1 MKNMKYKVLAADDE
15 FWSRENIR
23 NLIPWEEYSL
33 EFLEPACDGE
43 EVIERIAEEKPDIIL
58 TDINMPFLSGLELL
72 QRLQNEY
79 PEIITIAI
87 SGYDDFDKVKGV
99 FVSGGLDYLL
109 KPVGKEEMVKVLTK
123 ALGLLEER
131 ENTKKQDETSKLQ
144 KHKLSSFLEDSEYS
158 ALLSGKL
165 YGQSASQTHVSS
177 TNTFSEVATLMVKFY
192 NITEIAE
199 QFEHDNLQMSWNIK
213 SRLRELTGLEEN
225 AIIFNNSNK
234 MSEFLIVKTA
244 DAKEFRALAENI
256 LKEFPL
262 EEYGPVSVVLHE
274 QTSSLDDIGTV
285 YRELI
290 STLITRP
297 FNREHSILSC
307 PEEKTGELPRNSET
321 QMVGKSAPAHM
332 ETELYHLLTTGQK
345 AEAEKLI
352 FKTCNFRQC
361 DDGNWTYLDVKQYAG
376 RITGILYRYVQEKCP
391 ELTAQAEEAM
401 DNIDYYMKCLNAP
414 SLLASLKILL
424 DSLWE
429 SGEDKSSDA
438 GSIMQQVEQIHKYIE
453 RSYHE
458 NITLTAL
465 AEQYHM
471 DASYLS
477 RIFSQK
483 YGDATFQQRWKGYKQ
498 AVDEWNEAN
507 PDDQATI
514 TEPVYANTSSEEGAA
529 AALSLYNSNPDMDAL
544 IVAGGGGDPLVG
556 SIGALANEGLTGKI
570 DVVSTDF
577 LDDLGEQLESGGMF
591 AESGGHFCD
600 PLYAFLITYNAIK
613 GNYVKDEGSFGYEIQ
628 FPYLY
633 VSSSEDYENY
643 KKYFVDDDPYTDEEL
658 VELAGYS
665 FDDLNKAATSL
676 SIEDVISRHSN

>member
-1 MKNMKYKVLAADDE
+1 MKSMKYKVLAADDE

-23 NLIPWEEYSL
+23 SLIPWEEYSL

-43 EVIERIAEEKPDIIL
+43 EVLERIPEEKPDIIL

-72 QRLQNEY
+72 QRLQQEY
-79 PEIITIAI
+79 PDIVTVAI
-87 SGYDDFDKVKGV
+87 SGYDDFEKVKGV

-109 KPVGKEEMVKVLTK
+109 KPVGKEELVKVLTK
-123 ALGLLEER
+123 ALGVLEER
-131 ENTKKQDETSKLQ
+131 ENAKKQDETSRIQ
-144 KHKLSSFLEDSEYS
+144 EHKLSSFLEDSEYS

-199 QFEHDNLQMSWNIK
+199 QFDHDNLQMSWSIK
-213 SRLRELTGLEEN
+213 SRLRELTGTDGN

-244 DAKEFRALAENI
+244 DAKELRTLAENI

-262 EEYGPVSVVLHE
+262 EEYGTVSVVLHE

-290 STLITRP
+290 STLVTRS
-297 FNREHSILSC
+297 FSRSHCILSC
-307 PEEKTGELPRNSET
+307 PEEKNIVEIQTI
-321 QMVGKSAPAHM
+321 GKAAPAHM
-332 ETELYHLLTTGQK
+332 ETELYHLLSTGQK
-345 AEAEKLI
+345 LETEKLI
-352 FKTCNFRQC
+352 FRTCDFKHC
-361 DDGNWTYLDVKQYAG
+361 DDGTWTFLDVKQYVG
-376 RITGILYRYVQEKCP
+376 RVTGILYRYVQEKCP

-414 SLLASLKILL
+414 SLFASLKILL

-429 SGEDKSSDA
+429 RGEDKSTASS
-438 GSIMQQVEQIHKYIE
+438 SIVQQVEQIHRYIE

-483 YGDATFQQRWKGYKQ
+483 YGETIIAFLTRIRMEKAAELMK
-498 AVDEWNEAN
+498 
-507 PDDQATI
+507 DQDKKLETI
-514 TEPVYANTSSEEGAA
+514 SF
-529 AALSLYNSNPDMDAL
+529 
-544 IVAGGGGDPLVG
+544 LVG
-556 SIGALANEGLTGKI
+556 YDDYNYFSRVFRKKMGCSPREYRNNLA
-570 DVVSTDF
+570 
-577 LDDLGEQLESGGMF
+577 Q
-591 AESGGHFCD
+591 
-600 PLYAFLITYNAIK
+600 
-613 GNYVKDEGSFGYEIQ
+613 
-628 FPYLY
+628 
-633 VSSSEDYENY
+633 
-643 KKYFVDDDPYTDEEL
+643 
-658 VELAGYS
+658 
-665 FDDLNKAATSL
+665 
-676 SIEDVISRHSN
+676 

>member
-1 MKNMKYKVLAADDE
+1 MKSMKYKVLAADDE

-23 NLIPWEEYSL
+23 SLIPWEEYSL

-43 EVIERIAEEKPDIIL
+43 EVLERIPEEKPDIIL

-79 PEIITIAI
+79 PNIVTIAI

-109 KPVGKEEMVKVLTK
+109 KPVGKEELVKVLTK
-123 ALGLLEER
+123 ALGVLEER
-131 ENTKKQDETSKLQ
+131 ENAKKHDETSRIQ
-144 KHKLSSFLEDSEYS
+144 EHKLSSFLEDSEYS

-192 NITEIAE
+192 NIAEIAE
-199 QFEHDNLQMSWNIK
+199 QFDHDNLQMSWSIK
-213 SRLRELTGLEEN
+213 SRLRELTGTDGN

-244 DAKEFRALAENI
+244 DAKELRALAENI

-262 EEYGPVSVVLHE
+262 EEYGPVSVVLLE

-290 STLITRP
+290 STLVTRP
-297 FNREHSILSC
+297 FSRSHCILSC
-307 PEEKTGELPRNSET
+307 PEEKNTVEMQNI
-321 QMVGKSAPAHM
+321 GKSAPAHM
-332 ETELYHLLTTGQK
+332 ETELYHLLSTGQK
-345 AEAEKLI
+345 SETEKLI
-352 FKTCNFRQC
+352 FRTCDFKHC
-361 DDGNWTYLDVKQYAG
+361 DDGTWSYLDVKQYAG

-414 SLLASLKILL
+414 SLFASLKILL

-429 SGEDKSSDA
+429 SGEDKGADSS
-438 GSIMQQVEQIHKYIE
+438 SVVQQVEQIHRYIE
-453 RSYHE
+453 QSYHE

-483 YGDATFQQRWKGYKQ
+483 YGETIIAFLTRIRMEKAAELMK
-498 AVDEWNEAN
+498 
-507 PDDQATI
+507 DQDKKLETI
-514 TEPVYANTSSEEGAA
+514 SF
-529 AALSLYNSNPDMDAL
+529 
-544 IVAGGGGDPLVG
+544 LVG
-556 SIGALANEGLTGKI
+556 YDDYNYFSRVFRKKMGCSPREYRNNLA
-570 DVVSTDF
+570 
-577 LDDLGEQLESGGMF
+577 QL
-591 AESGGHFCD
+591 
-600 PLYAFLITYNAIK
+600 
-613 GNYVKDEGSFGYEIQ
+613 
-628 FPYLY
+628 
-633 VSSSEDYENY
+633 
-643 KKYFVDDDPYTDEEL
+643 
-658 VELAGYS
+658 
-665 FDDLNKAATSL
+665 
-676 SIEDVISRHSN
+676 

>member
-1 MKNMKYKVLAADDE
+1 MKSMKYKVLAADDE

-23 NLIPWEEYSL
+23 SLIPWEEYSL

-43 EVIERIAEEKPDIIL
+43 EVLERIPEEKPDIIL

-79 PEIITIAI
+79 PNIVTIAI

-109 KPVGKEEMVKVLTK
+109 KPVGKEELVKVLTK
-123 ALGLLEER
+123 ALGILEER
-131 ENTKKQDETSKLQ
+131 ENAKKHDETSRIQ
-144 KHKLSSFLEDSEYS
+144 EHKLSSFLEDSEYS

-192 NITEIAE
+192 NIAEIAE
-199 QFEHDNLQMSWNIK
+199 QFDHDNLQMSWSIK
-213 SRLRELTGLEEN
+213 SRLRELTGTDGN

-234 MSEFLIVKTA
+234 MSEFLSVKTA
-244 DAKEFRALAENI
+244 DAKELRALAENI

-290 STLITRP
+290 STLVTRP
-297 FNREHSILSC
+297 FSRSHCILSC
-307 PEEKTGELPRNSET
+307 PEEKNTVEMQT
-321 QMVGKSAPAHM
+321 IGKSAPAHM
-332 ETELYHLLTTGQK
+332 ETELYHLLSTGQK
-345 AEAEKLI
+345 SETEKLI
-352 FKTCNFRQC
+352 FRTCDFKHC
-361 DDGNWTYLDVKQYAG
+361 DDGTWSYLDVKQYAG

-414 SLLASLKILL
+414 SLFASLKILL

-429 SGEDKSSDA
+429 SGEDKGADSS
-438 GSIMQQVEQIHKYIE
+438 SVVQQVEQIHRYIE
-453 RSYHE
+453 QSYHE

-483 YGDATFQQRWKGYKQ
+483 YG
-498 AVDEWNEAN
+498 E
-507 PDDQATI
+507 TI
-514 TEPVYANTSSEEGAA
+514 IAFLTRIRMEKAA
-529 AALSLYNSNPDMDAL
+529 ELMKNQDKKLETISF
-544 IVAGGGGDPLVG
+544 LVG
-556 SIGALANEGLTGKI
+556 YDDYNYFSRVFRKKMGCSPREYRNNLA
-570 DVVSTDF
+570 
-577 LDDLGEQLESGGMF
+577 QL
-591 AESGGHFCD
+591 
-600 PLYAFLITYNAIK
+600 
-613 GNYVKDEGSFGYEIQ
+613 
-628 FPYLY
+628 
-633 VSSSEDYENY
+633 
-643 KKYFVDDDPYTDEEL
+643 
-658 VELAGYS
+658 
-665 FDDLNKAATSL
+665 
-676 SIEDVISRHSN
+676 

>member
-131 ENTKKQDETSKLQ
+131 ENAKRQDETSRIQ

-199 QFEHDNLQMSWNIK
+199 QFEHDNLQMSWSIK
-213 SRLRELTGLEEN
+213 SKLKELTGSKEN
-225 AIIFNNSNK
+225 VIIFNNSNK
-234 MSEFLIVKTA
+234 MSEFLIVETA
-244 DAKEFRALAENI
+244 DAKELKTLAENI

-262 EEYGPVSVVLHE
+262 KEYGPVSVVLHE

-290 STLITRP
+290 SALVTRP
-297 FNREHSILSC
+297 FTRQHCILSC
-307 PEEKTGELPRNSET
+307 SEEKSGEEQRSSEI
-321 QMVGKSAPAHM
+321 QMMGKSVPAHM
-332 ETELYHLLTTGQK
+332 ETELYHLLSTGQK
-345 AEAEKLI
+345 AKTEKLI
-352 FKTCNFRQC
+352 FKTCDFKHC
-361 DDGNWTYLDVKQYAG
+361 DNGDWTYLDVKQYTG

-401 DNIDYYMKCLNAP
+401 DNIDYYMKCLNAS
-414 SLLASLKILL
+414 SLSASLNILL

-429 SGEDKSSDA
+429 SGEDNDTDSGS
-438 GSIMQQVEQIHKYIE
+438 GSIMQQVEQIHKYME
-453 RSYHE
+453 RSYYE

-465 AEQYHM
+465 AEEYHM

-477 RIFSQK
+477 RSFSQK
-483 YGDATFQQRWKGYKQ
+483 YGETIIAFLTRIRMEKAAELMKD
-498 AVDEWNEAN
+498 
-507 PDDQATI
+507 PDKKLETI
-514 TEPVYANTSSEEGAA
+514 SF
-529 AALSLYNSNPDMDAL
+529 
-544 IVAGGGGDPLVG
+544 LVG
-556 SIGALANEGLTGKI
+556 YDDYNYFSRVFRKKMGCSPREYRNNLA
-570 DVVSTDF
+570 
-577 LDDLGEQLESGGMF
+577 QL
-591 AESGGHFCD
+591 
-600 PLYAFLITYNAIK
+600 
-613 GNYVKDEGSFGYEIQ
+613 
-628 FPYLY
+628 
-633 VSSSEDYENY
+633 
-643 KKYFVDDDPYTDEEL
+643 
-658 VELAGYS
+658 
-665 FDDLNKAATSL
+665 
-676 SIEDVISRHSN
+676 

>member
-1 MKNMKYKVLAADDE
+1 MKSMKYKVLAADDE

-23 NLIPWEEYSL
+23 SLIPWEEYSL

-43 EVIERIAEEKPDIIL
+43 EVLERIPEEKPDIIL

-79 PEIITIAI
+79 PNIVTIAI

-109 KPVGKEEMVKVLTK
+109 KPVGKEELVKVLTK
-123 ALGLLEER
+123 ALGVLEER
-131 ENTKKQDETSKLQ
+131 ENAKKHDETSRIQ
-144 KHKLSSFLEDSEYS
+144 EHKLSSFLEDSEYS

-192 NITEIAE
+192 NIAEIAE
-199 QFEHDNLQMSWNIK
+199 QFDHDNLQMSWSIK
-213 SRLRELTGLEEN
+213 SRLRELTGTDGN

-244 DAKEFRALAENI
+244 DAKELRALAENI
-256 LKEFPL
+256 LKEFSL

-290 STLITRP
+290 STLVTRP
-297 FNREHSILSC
+297 FSRSHCILSC
-307 PEEKTGELPRNSET
+307 PEEKNTVEMQNI
-321 QMVGKSAPAHM
+321 GKSAPAHM
-332 ETELYHLLTTGQK
+332 ETELYHLLSTGQK
-345 AEAEKLI
+345 SETEKLI
-352 FKTCNFRQC
+352 FRTCDFKHC
-361 DDGNWTYLDVKQYAG
+361 DDGTWSYLDVKQYAG

-414 SLLASLKILL
+414 SLFASLKILL

-429 SGEDKSSDA
+429 SGEDKGADSS
-438 GSIMQQVEQIHKYIE
+438 SVVQQVEQIHRYIE
-453 RSYHE
+453 QSYHE

-483 YGDATFQQRWKGYKQ
+483 YGETIIAFLTRIRMEKAAELMK
-498 AVDEWNEAN
+498 
-507 PDDQATI
+507 DQDKKLETI
-514 TEPVYANTSSEEGAA
+514 SF
-529 AALSLYNSNPDMDAL
+529 
-544 IVAGGGGDPLVG
+544 LVG
-556 SIGALANEGLTGKI
+556 YDDYNYFSRVFRKKMGCSPREYRNNLA
-570 DVVSTDF
+570 
-577 LDDLGEQLESGGMF
+577 QL
-591 AESGGHFCD
+591 
-600 PLYAFLITYNAIK
+600 
-613 GNYVKDEGSFGYEIQ
+613 
-628 FPYLY
+628 
-633 VSSSEDYENY
+633 
-643 KKYFVDDDPYTDEEL
+643 
-658 VELAGYS
+658 
-665 FDDLNKAATSL
+665 
-676 SIEDVISRHSN
+676 

>member
-1 MKNMKYKVLAADDE
+1 MKSMKYKVLAADDE

-23 NLIPWEEYSL
+23 SLIPWEEYSL

-43 EVIERIAEEKPDIIL
+43 EVVERIPEEKPDIIL

-79 PEIITIAI
+79 PNIVTIAI

-109 KPVGKEEMVKVLTK
+109 KPVGKEELVKVLTK
-123 ALGLLEER
+123 ALGVLEER
-131 ENTKKQDETSKLQ
+131 ENAKKHDETSRIQ
-144 KHKLSSFLEDSEYS
+144 EHKLSSFLEDSEYS

-192 NITEIAE
+192 NIAEIAE
-199 QFEHDNLQMSWNIK
+199 QFDHDNLQMSWSIK
-213 SRLRELTGLEEN
+213 SRLRELTGTDGN

-244 DAKEFRALAENI
+244 DAKELRALAENI
-256 LKEFPL
+256 LKEFSL

-290 STLITRP
+290 STLVTRP
-297 FNREHSILSC
+297 FSRSHCILSC
-307 PEEKTGELPRNSET
+307 PEEKNTVEMQT
-321 QMVGKSAPAHM
+321 IGKSAPAHM
-332 ETELYHLLTTGQK
+332 ETELYHLLSTGK
-345 AEAEKLI
+345 KSETEKLI
-352 FKTCNFRQC
+352 FRTCDFKHC
-361 DDGNWTYLDVKQYAG
+361 DDGTWSYLDVKQYAG

-414 SLLASLKILL
+414 SLFASLKILL

-429 SGEDKSSDA
+429 SGEDKGADSS
-438 GSIMQQVEQIHKYIE
+438 SVVQQVEQIHRYIE
-453 RSYHE
+453 QSYHE

-483 YGDATFQQRWKGYKQ
+483 YGETIIAFLTRIRMEKAAELMK
-498 AVDEWNEAN
+498 
-507 PDDQATI
+507 DQDKKLETI
-514 TEPVYANTSSEEGAA
+514 SF
-529 AALSLYNSNPDMDAL
+529 
-544 IVAGGGGDPLVG
+544 LVG
-556 SIGALANEGLTGKI
+556 YDDYNYFSRVFRKKMGCSPREYRNNLA
-570 DVVSTDF
+570 
-577 LDDLGEQLESGGMF
+577 QL
-591 AESGGHFCD
+591 
-600 PLYAFLITYNAIK
+600 
-613 GNYVKDEGSFGYEIQ
+613 
-628 FPYLY
+628 
-633 VSSSEDYENY
+633 
-643 KKYFVDDDPYTDEEL
+643 
-658 VELAGYS
+658 
-665 FDDLNKAATSL
+665 
-676 SIEDVISRHSN
+676 

>member
-1 MKNMKYKVLAADDE
+1 MKSMKYKVLAADDE

-23 NLIPWEEYSL
+23 SLIPWEEYSL

-43 EVIERIAEEKPDIIL
+43 EVLERIPEEKPDIIL

-79 PEIITIAI
+79 PNIVTIAI

-109 KPVGKEEMVKVLTK
+109 KPVGKEELVKVLTK
-123 ALGLLEER
+123 ALGVLEER
-131 ENTKKQDETSKLQ
+131 ENAKKHDETSRIQ
-144 KHKLSSFLEDSEYS
+144 EHKLSSFLEDSEYS

-192 NITEIAE
+192 NIAEIAE
-199 QFEHDNLQMSWNIK
+199 QFDHDNLQMSWSIK
-213 SRLRELTGLEEN
+213 SRLRELTGTDGN

-244 DAKEFRALAENI
+244 DAKELRALAENI
-256 LKEFPL
+256 LKEFSL

-290 STLITRP
+290 STLVTRP
-297 FNREHSILSC
+297 FSRSHCILSC
-307 PEEKTGELPRNSET
+307 PEEKNTVEMQT
-321 QMVGKSAPAHM
+321 IGKSAPAHM
-332 ETELYHLLTTGQK
+332 ETELYHLLSTGQK
-345 AEAEKLI
+345 SETEKLI
-352 FKTCNFRQC
+352 FRTCDFKHC
-361 DDGNWTYLDVKQYAG
+361 DDGTWSYLDVKQYAG

-414 SLLASLKILL
+414 SLFASLKILL

-429 SGEDKSSDA
+429 SGEDKGADSS
-438 GSIMQQVEQIHKYIE
+438 SVVQQVEQIHRYIE
-453 RSYHE
+453 QSYHE

-483 YGDATFQQRWKGYKQ
+483 YGETIIAFLTRIRMEKAAELMK
-498 AVDEWNEAN
+498 
-507 PDDQATI
+507 DQDKKLETI
-514 TEPVYANTSSEEGAA
+514 SF
-529 AALSLYNSNPDMDAL
+529 
-544 IVAGGGGDPLVG
+544 LVG
-556 SIGALANEGLTGKI
+556 YDDYNYFSRVFRKKMGCSPREYRNNLA
-570 DVVSTDF
+570 
-577 LDDLGEQLESGGMF
+577 QL
-591 AESGGHFCD
+591 
-600 PLYAFLITYNAIK
+600 
-613 GNYVKDEGSFGYEIQ
+613 
-628 FPYLY
+628 
-633 VSSSEDYENY
+633 
-643 KKYFVDDDPYTDEEL
+643 
-658 VELAGYS
+658 
-665 FDDLNKAATSL
+665 
-676 SIEDVISRHSN
+676 

>member
-1 MKNMKYKVLAADDE
+1 M
-15 FWSRENIR
+15 
-23 NLIPWEEYSL
+23 
-33 EFLEPACDGE
+33 
-43 EVIERIAEEKPDIIL
+43 
-58 TDINMPFLSGLELL
+58 L

-297 FNREHSILSC
+297 FNREHSILPVRKRKPESC
-307 PEEKTGELPRNSET
+307 QETAKRRWSGNQHLHIWRRNC
-321 QMVGKSAPAHM
+321 
-332 ETELYHLLTTGQK
+332 
-345 AEAEKLI
+345 I
-352 FKTCNFRQC
+352 IC
-361 DDGNWTYLDVKQYAG
+361 
-376 RITGILYRYVQEKCP
+376 
-391 ELTAQAEEAM
+391 
-401 DNIDYYMKCLNAP
+401 
-414 SLLASLKILL
+414 
-424 DSLWE
+424 
-429 SGEDKSSDA
+429 
-438 GSIMQQVEQIHKYIE
+438 
-453 RSYHE
+453 
-458 NITLTAL
+458 
-465 AEQYHM
+465 
-471 DASYLS
+471 
-477 RIFSQK
+477 
-483 YGDATFQQRWKGYKQ
+483 
-498 AVDEWNEAN
+498 
-507 PDDQATI
+507 
-514 TEPVYANTSSEEGAA
+514 
-529 AALSLYNSNPDMDAL
+529 
-544 IVAGGGGDPLVG
+544 
-556 SIGALANEGLTGKI
+556 
-570 DVVSTDF
+570 
-577 LDDLGEQLESGGMF
+577 
-591 AESGGHFCD
+591 
-600 PLYAFLITYNAIK
+600 
-613 GNYVKDEGSFGYEIQ
+613 
-628 FPYLY
+628 
-633 VSSSEDYENY
+633 
-643 KKYFVDDDPYTDEEL
+643 
-658 VELAGYS
+658 
-665 FDDLNKAATSL
+665 
-676 SIEDVISRHSN
+676 

>member
-1 MKNMKYKVLAADDE
+1 MKSMKYKVLAADDE

-23 NLIPWEEYSL
+23 SLIPWEEYSL

-43 EVIERIAEEKPDIIL
+43 EVLERIPEEKPDIIL

-79 PEIITIAI
+79 PNIVTIAI

-109 KPVGKEEMVKVLTK
+109 KPVGKEELVKVLTK
-123 ALGLLEER
+123 ALGVLEER
-131 ENTKKQDETSKLQ
+131 ENAKKHDETSRIQ
-144 KHKLSSFLEDSEYS
+144 EHKLSSFLEDSEYS

-192 NITEIAE
+192 NIAEIAE
-199 QFEHDNLQMSWNIK
+199 QFDHDNLQMSWSIK
-213 SRLRELTGLEEN
+213 SRLRELTGMDGN

-244 DAKEFRALAENI
+244 DAKELRALAENI

-290 STLITRP
+290 STLVTRP
-297 FNREHSILSC
+297 FSRSHCILSC
-307 PEEKTGELPRNSET
+307 PEEKNTVEMQT
-321 QMVGKSAPAHM
+321 IGKSAPAHM
-332 ETELYHLLTTGQK
+332 ETELYHLLSTGK
-345 AEAEKLI
+345 KSETEKLI
-352 FKTCNFRQC
+352 FRTCDFKHC
-361 DDGNWTYLDVKQYAG
+361 DDGTWSYLDVKQYAG

-414 SLLASLKILL
+414 SLFASLKILL

-429 SGEDKSSDA
+429 SGEDKGADSS
-438 GSIMQQVEQIHKYIE
+438 SVVQQVEQIHRYIE
-453 RSYHE
+453 QSYHE

-483 YGDATFQQRWKGYKQ
+483 YGETIIAFLTRIRMEKAAELMK
-498 AVDEWNEAN
+498 
-507 PDDQATI
+507 DQDKKLETI
-514 TEPVYANTSSEEGAA
+514 SF
-529 AALSLYNSNPDMDAL
+529 
-544 IVAGGGGDPLVG
+544 LVG
-556 SIGALANEGLTGKI
+556 Y
-570 DVVSTDF
+570 
-577 LDDLGEQLESGGMF
+577 DDYNYFSRVFRKKMGCSPREYRNNLVQL
-591 AESGGHFCD
+591 
-600 PLYAFLITYNAIK
+600 
-613 GNYVKDEGSFGYEIQ
+613 
-628 FPYLY
+628 
-633 VSSSEDYENY
+633 
-643 KKYFVDDDPYTDEEL
+643 
-658 VELAGYS
+658 
-665 FDDLNKAATSL
+665 
-676 SIEDVISRHSN
+676 

>member
-1 MKNMKYKVLAADDE
+1 MKSMKYKVLAADDE

-23 NLIPWEEYSL
+23 SLIPWEEYSL

-43 EVIERIAEEKPDIIL
+43 EVLERIPEEHPDIIL

-72 QRLQNEY
+72 QRLQKEY
-79 PEIITIAI
+79 PDIVTVAI

-109 KPVGKEEMVKVLTK
+109 KPVGKEELVKVLTK
-123 ALGLLEER
+123 ALGVLEER
-131 ENTKKQDETSKLQ
+131 ENAKKQDETSRIQ
-144 KHKLSSFLEDSEYS
+144 EHKLSSFLEDSEYS

-192 NITEIAE
+192 NIAEIAE
-199 QFEHDNLQMSWNIK
+199 QFDHDNLQMSWNIK
-213 SRLRELTGLEEN
+213 YRLRELTGSAGN
-225 AIIFNNSNK
+225 PIIFNNSNK

-244 DAKEFRALAENI
+244 DARELWTLSENI

-290 STLITRP
+290 STLVTRP
-297 FNREHSILSC
+297 FNRSHCILSC
-307 PEEKTGELPRNSET
+307 PEEKNGEVQKNDEILTS
-321 QMVGKSAPAHM
+321 GKAAPAHM
-332 ETELYHLLTTGQK
+332 ETELYHLLSTGQK
-345 AEAEKLI
+345 AETEKLI
-352 FKTCNFRQC
+352 FKTCNFRHC
-361 DDGNWTYLDVKQYAG
+361 DDGTWSYLDVKQYVG
-376 RITGILYRYVQEKCP
+376 RITGIMYRYVQEKCP

-414 SLLASLKILL
+414 SLFASLKILL

-429 SGEDKSSDA
+429 SGEDRSSDSNSS
-438 GSIMQQVEQIHKYIE
+438 SIVQQVEQIHRYME

-483 YGDATFQQRWKGYKQ
+483 YGETIIAFLTRIRMEKAAELMK
-498 AVDEWNEAN
+498 
-507 PDDQATI
+507 DQDKKLETI
-514 TEPVYANTSSEEGAA
+514 SF
-529 AALSLYNSNPDMDAL
+529 
-544 IVAGGGGDPLVG
+544 LVG
-556 SIGALANEGLTGKI
+556 YDDYNYFSRVFRKKMGCSPREYRNNLA
-570 DVVSTDF
+570 
-577 LDDLGEQLESGGMF
+577 Q
-591 AESGGHFCD
+591 
-600 PLYAFLITYNAIK
+600 
-613 GNYVKDEGSFGYEIQ
+613 
-628 FPYLY
+628 
-633 VSSSEDYENY
+633 
-643 KKYFVDDDPYTDEEL
+643 
-658 VELAGYS
+658 
-665 FDDLNKAATSL
+665 
-676 SIEDVISRHSN
+676 

>member
-1 MKNMKYKVLAADDE
+1 MKSMKYKVLAADDE

-23 NLIPWEEYSL
+23 SLIPWEEYSL

-43 EVIERIAEEKPDIIL
+43 EVLERIPEEKPDIIL

-79 PEIITIAI
+79 PNIVTIAI

-109 KPVGKEEMVKVLTK
+109 KPVGKEELVKVLTK
-123 ALGLLEER
+123 ALGVLEER
-131 ENTKKQDETSKLQ
+131 ENAKKHDETSRIQ
-144 KHKLSSFLEDSEYS
+144 EHKLSSFLEDSEYS

-192 NITEIAE
+192 NIAEIAE
-199 QFEHDNLQMSWNIK
+199 QFDHDNLQMSWSIK
-213 SRLRELTGLEEN
+213 SRLRELTGMDGN

-244 DAKEFRALAENI
+244 DAKELRALAENI
-256 LKEFPL
+256 LKEFSL

-290 STLITRP
+290 STLVTRP
-297 FNREHSILSC
+297 FSRSHCILSC
-307 PEEKTGELPRNSET
+307 PEEKNTVEMQT
-321 QMVGKSAPAHM
+321 IGKSAPAHM
-332 ETELYHLLTTGQK
+332 ETELYHLLSTGK
-345 AEAEKLI
+345 KSETEKLI
-352 FKTCNFRQC
+352 FRTCDFKHC
-361 DDGNWTYLDVKQYAG
+361 DDGTWSYLDVKQYAG

-414 SLLASLKILL
+414 SLFASLKILL

-429 SGEDKSSDA
+429 SGEDKGADSS
-438 GSIMQQVEQIHKYIE
+438 SVVQQVEQIHRYIE
-453 RSYHE
+453 QSYHE

-483 YGDATFQQRWKGYKQ
+483 YGETIIAFLTRIRMEKAAELMK
-498 AVDEWNEAN
+498 
-507 PDDQATI
+507 DQDKKLETI
-514 TEPVYANTSSEEGAA
+514 SF
-529 AALSLYNSNPDMDAL
+529 
-544 IVAGGGGDPLVG
+544 LVG
-556 SIGALANEGLTGKI
+556 YDDYNYFSRVFRKKMGCSPREYRNNLA
-570 DVVSTDF
+570 
-577 LDDLGEQLESGGMF
+577 QL
-591 AESGGHFCD
+591 
-600 PLYAFLITYNAIK
+600 
-613 GNYVKDEGSFGYEIQ
+613 
-628 FPYLY
+628 
-633 VSSSEDYENY
+633 
-643 KKYFVDDDPYTDEEL
+643 
-658 VELAGYS
+658 
-665 FDDLNKAATSL
+665 
-676 SIEDVISRHSN
+676 

>member
-1 MKNMKYKVLAADDE
+1 MKSMKYKVLAADDE

-23 NLIPWEEYSL
+23 SLIPWEEYSL

-43 EVIERIAEEKPDIIL
+43 EVLERIPEEKPDIIL

-79 PEIITIAI
+79 PNIVTIAI

-109 KPVGKEEMVKVLTK
+109 KPVGKEELVKVLTK
-123 ALGLLEER
+123 ALGVLEER
-131 ENTKKQDETSKLQ
+131 ENAKKHDETSRIQ
-144 KHKLSSFLEDSEYS
+144 EHKLSSFLEDSEYS

-192 NITEIAE
+192 NIAEIAE
-199 QFEHDNLQMSWNIK
+199 QFDHDNLQMSWSIK
-213 SRLRELTGLEEN
+213 SRLRELTGMDGN

-244 DAKEFRALAENI
+244 DAKELRALAENI
-256 LKEFPL
+256 LKEFSL

-290 STLITRP
+290 STLVTRP
-297 FNREHSILSC
+297 FSRSHCILSC
-307 PEEKTGELPRNSET
+307 PEEKNTVEMQT
-321 QMVGKSAPAHM
+321 IGKSAPAHM
-332 ETELYHLLTTGQK
+332 ETELYHLLSTGK
-345 AEAEKLI
+345 KSETEKLI
-352 FKTCNFRQC
+352 FRTCDFKHC
-361 DDGNWTYLDVKQYAG
+361 DDGTWSYLDVKQYAG

-401 DNIDYYMKCLNAP
+401 DNIDYYMKCLNAL
-414 SLLASLKILL
+414 SLFASLKILL

-429 SGEDKSSDA
+429 SGEDKGADSS
-438 GSIMQQVEQIHKYIE
+438 SVVQQVEQIHRYIE
-453 RSYHE
+453 QSYHE

-483 YGDATFQQRWKGYKQ
+483 YGETIIAFLTRIRMEKAAELMK
-498 AVDEWNEAN
+498 
-507 PDDQATI
+507 DQDKKLETI
-514 TEPVYANTSSEEGAA
+514 SF
-529 AALSLYNSNPDMDAL
+529 
-544 IVAGGGGDPLVG
+544 LVG
-556 SIGALANEGLTGKI
+556 YDDYNYFSRVFRKKMGCSPREYRNNLA
-570 DVVSTDF
+570 
-577 LDDLGEQLESGGMF
+577 QL
-591 AESGGHFCD
+591 
-600 PLYAFLITYNAIK
+600 
-613 GNYVKDEGSFGYEIQ
+613 
-628 FPYLY
+628 
-633 VSSSEDYENY
+633 
-643 KKYFVDDDPYTDEEL
+643 
-658 VELAGYS
+658 
-665 FDDLNKAATSL
+665 
-676 SIEDVISRHSN
+676 

>member
-1 MKNMKYKVLAADDE
+1 MKSMKYKVLAADDE

-23 NLIPWEEYSL
+23 SLIPWEEYSL

-43 EVIERIAEEKPDIIL
+43 EVLERIPEEKPDIIL

-79 PEIITIAI
+79 PNIVTIAI

-109 KPVGKEEMVKVLTK
+109 KPVGKEELVKVLTK
-123 ALGLLEER
+123 ALGVLEER
-131 ENTKKQDETSKLQ
+131 ENAKKHDETSRIQ
-144 KHKLSSFLEDSEYS
+144 EHKLSSFLEDSEYS

-192 NITEIAE
+192 NIAEIAE
-199 QFEHDNLQMSWNIK
+199 QFDHDNLQMSWSIK
-213 SRLRELTGLEEN
+213 SRLRELTGTDGN

-234 MSEFLIVKTA
+234 MSEFLSVKTA
-244 DAKEFRALAENI
+244 DAKELRALAENI

-290 STLITRP
+290 STLVTRP
-297 FNREHSILSC
+297 FSRSHCILSC
-307 PEEKTGELPRNSET
+307 PEEKNTVEMQT
-321 QMVGKSAPAHM
+321 IGKSAPAHM
-332 ETELYHLLTTGQK
+332 ETELYHLLSTGQK
-345 AEAEKLI
+345 SETEKLI
-352 FKTCNFRQC
+352 FRTCDFKHC
-361 DDGNWTYLDVKQYAG
+361 DDGTWSYLDVKQYAG

-414 SLLASLKILL
+414 SLFASLKILL

-429 SGEDKSSDA
+429 SGEDKGADSS
-438 GSIMQQVEQIHKYIE
+438 SVVQQVEQIHRYIE
-453 RSYHE
+453 QSYHE

-483 YGDATFQQRWKGYKQ
+483 YGETIIAFLTRIRMEK
-498 AVDEWNEAN
+498 AVELMKNQDKKLE
-507 PDDQATI
+507 TI
-514 TEPVYANTSSEEGAA
+514 SF
-529 AALSLYNSNPDMDAL
+529 
-544 IVAGGGGDPLVG
+544 LVG
-556 SIGALANEGLTGKI
+556 YDDYNYFSRVFRKKMGCSPREYRNNLA
-570 DVVSTDF
+570 
-577 LDDLGEQLESGGMF
+577 QL
-591 AESGGHFCD
+591 
-600 PLYAFLITYNAIK
+600 
-613 GNYVKDEGSFGYEIQ
+613 
-628 FPYLY
+628 
-633 VSSSEDYENY
+633 
-643 KKYFVDDDPYTDEEL
+643 
-658 VELAGYS
+658 
-665 FDDLNKAATSL
+665 
-676 SIEDVISRHSN
+676 